1 MKYNVI
7 NKDKIACYDSD
18 YYAFITKFMDVDQ
31 YKKWLSV
38 QQSVSDKS
46 QFKTI
51 LLSTCLR
58 KMKQARTP
66 KQYNDELKRLG
77 LRLQGQRGLGKKPSK
92 RGVVLQISIRAEK
105 KHLAPE
111 IKKYAK
117 EICAKDDKKPE
128 KPRNTFFNFI
138 KKKTC
143 I

>member
-18 YYAFITKFMDVDQ
+18 YYAFITKFMDIDQ

-66 KQYNDELKRLG
+66 KQYNNELKRLG

-105 KHLAPE
+105 KHLAPK
-111 IKKYAK
+111 IKEFAK
-117 EICAKDDKKPE
+117 EICSDKEE
-128 KPRNTFFNFI
+128 KPQKTAFSYFNFI

>member
-18 YYAFITKFMDVDQ
+18 YYAFITKFMDADQ

-66 KQYNDELKRLG
+66 KQYNAELKRLG

-105 KHLAPE
+105 KHLAPK
-111 IKKYAK
+111 IKEFAK
-117 EICAKDDKKPE
+117 EICSDKEE
-128 KPRNTFFNFI
+128 KPQKTAFSYFNFI